1 MKTVSCSDTMAQ
13 SKLMEMKTFT
23 QTRLNLKAVKSGGL
37 QMKVT
42 VILENSQRIILT
54 LRSSSFLML
63 EDKAKLTEK
72 I

>member
-1 MKTVSCSDTMAQ
+1 
-13 SKLMEMKTFT
+13 MEMKTFT
-23 QTRLNLKAVKSGGL
+23 QTRLNLKAAKSGGL

-42 VILENSQRIILT
+42 VILVNSQRIILT

>member
-1 MKTVSCSDTMAQ
+1 MAQ

-23 QTRLNLKAVKSGGL
+23 QKRLNLKAAKSGGL

-42 VILENSQRIILT
+42 VILVNSQRIILT